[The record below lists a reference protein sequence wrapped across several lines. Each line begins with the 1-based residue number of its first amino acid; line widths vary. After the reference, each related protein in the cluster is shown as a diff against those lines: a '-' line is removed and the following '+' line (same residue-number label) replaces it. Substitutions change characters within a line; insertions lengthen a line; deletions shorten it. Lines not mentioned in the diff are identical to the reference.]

1 MQEYVLPAEP
11 EYCAQ
16 LQNLPDWRHWKQ
28 PAVMETL
35 KAKARAAGLWNLFLP
50 DQEYGAGLT
59 NVEYAPLAEIIGRSS
74 IAPEVF
80 NCNAPDTGN
89 MEVLVKYGS
98 AAQKQRWL
106 MPLLAG
112 EIRSAFCMT
121 EPDVAS
127 SDATNMQATALI
139 QGEHVVLNGR
149 KWWSSGTGHPHCRLL
164 IFMGITNHSASRY
177 RRHSMVLVPI
187 DSPGVK
193 IERMV
198 PVFGSYDSP
207 FGHGEVSFTNVR
219 VPLDNIIAG
228 PGRGFE
234 IAQGRL
240 GPGRIHHCMRTLG
253 AAERALELLCRRSL
267 HRVAFGKPLA
277 ELGANADVIANARI
291 MLEQGR
297 LLTLKAAWMLDEVG
311 TKGARSEISQIKV
324 AVPNIALEIIDQ
336 AIQMHGA
343 AGVSDDVPLAELFA
357 TIRTL
362 RIADGPDEVHRA
374 LIAKLE
380 LRKYKAKGLGPTAGE
395 AEGNGGG
402 LRRSEA
408 PASAPVFQN
417 EKRTPS

>member
-1 MQEYVLPAEP
+1 MDFLPSAKAQSYVQRLSAFMREHVLPAEP
-11 EYCAQ
+11 EYSAQ
-16 LQNLPDWRHWKQ
+16 LQNLSDWRNWKQ
-28 PAVMETL
+28 PPIMEIL

-50 DQEYGAGLT
+50 DEKYGAGLT
-59 NVEYAPLAEIIGRSS
+59 NVEYAPSAEITGRSS

-98 AAQKQRWL
+98 EAQKECWL
-106 MPLLAG
+106 KPLLAG
-112 EIRSAFCMT
+112 QIRSAFCMT
-121 EPDVAS
+121 EPDAAS
-127 SDATNMQATALI
+127 SDATNIQAKALI
-139 QGEHVVLNGR
+139 EGDHVVLNGL
-149 KWWSSGTGHPHCRLL
+149 KWWSSGSGHPHCRLL
-164 IFMGITNHSASRY
+164 IFMGVTDPSASKY
-177 RRHSMVLVPI
+177 RRHSMVLVPL
-187 DSPGVK
+187 DTPGVR
-193 IERMV
+193 IERML
-198 PVFGSYDSP
+198 PVFGSYDPP
-207 FGHGEVSFTNVR
+207 FGHGEVSFTDVR
-219 VPLDNIIAG
+219 VPLDHIIAG

-267 HRVAFGKPLA
+267 HRAAFGKPLA

-291 MLEQGR
+291 KLEQVR

-336 AIQMHGA
+336 AIQMHGG
-343 AGVSDDVPLAELFA
+343 AGVSADFPLAEMFA

-380 LRKYKAKGLGPTAGE
+380 LRKYQAK
-395 AEGNGGG
+395 
-402 LRRSEA
+402 S
-408 PASAPVFQN
+408 SA
-417 EKRTPS
+417 

>member
-1 MQEYVLPAEP
+1 MQEHVIPAER
-11 EYCAQ
+11 EYYSQ
-16 LQNLPDWRHWKQ
+16 VQNHPDWRAWKQ
-28 PAVMETL
+28 PPVMEAL
-35 KAKARAAGLWNLFLP
+35 KAKARTAGLWNLFLP
-50 DQEYGAGLT
+50 DAEYGAGLS
-59 NVEYAPLAEIIGRSS
+59 NVEYAPLAEITGHSS

-98 AAQKQRWL
+98 PAQKQRWL
-106 MPLLAG
+106 KPLLAG

-127 SDATNMQATALI
+127 SDATNMQATALVE
-139 QGEHVVLNGR
+139 GDHVVLNGR
-149 KWWSSGTGHPHCRLL
+149 KWWSSGIGHPHCRLL
-164 IFMGITNHSASRY
+164 IFMGITHHTADKY
-177 RRHSMVLVPI
+177 RRHSMVLVPL
-187 DSPGVK
+187 DTPGVK

-207 FGHGEVSFTNVR
+207 FGHGEVSFNDVR
-219 VPLDNIIAG
+219 VQLDHIIAG

-267 HRVAFGKPLA
+267 QRVAFGKPLA
-277 ELGANADVIANARI
+277 ELGGNADIIANARI
-291 MLEQGR
+291 MLEQAR

-311 TKGARSEISQIKV
+311 TKGARGEISQIKV

-336 AIQMHGA
+336 AIQMHGG
-343 AGVSDDVPLAELFA
+343 AGVSSDFPLTELFA

-380 LRKYKAKGLGPTAGE
+380 LRKYKTKNAVSFTSG
-395 AEGNGGG
+395 
-402 LRRSEA
+402 S
-408 PASAPVFQN
+408 S
-417 EKRTPS
+417 